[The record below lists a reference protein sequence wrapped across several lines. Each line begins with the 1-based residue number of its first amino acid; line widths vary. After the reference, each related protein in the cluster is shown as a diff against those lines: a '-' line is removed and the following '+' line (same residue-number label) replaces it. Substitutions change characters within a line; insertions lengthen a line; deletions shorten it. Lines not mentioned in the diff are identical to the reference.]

1 MERADGSQRLDLG
14 CSFMRGGDKYLTP
27 AMREELKR
35 IISSI
40 LGASGVEV
48 LDFHL
53 RRCMGVGLLEALIED
68 PQRLYACLRRIYGD
82 GADAVIMLL
91 GEALIKTYGLDI
103 SSRRFLLLIKG
114 GGPETGEKLKE
125 IWASLVKSSL
135 RSRGELHECQE

>member
-1 MERADGSQRLDLG
+1 MRSRDERLA
-14 CSFMRGGDKYLTP
+14 P
-27 AMREELKR
+27 AIREELKR

-40 LGASGVEV
+40 LGESGVEV

-53 RRCMGVGLLEALIED
+53 RKCMGVGLLEALIED
-68 PQRLYACLRRIYGD
+68 PRRLYACLRRIYGD

-114 GGPETGEKLKE
+114 GSREAGEKLRE

-135 RSRGELHECQE
+135 RSRGELHEYEE